1 MTQRTANGPD
11 PVDGLHLA
19 LLQRRADEVRK
30 QLKFRTFGVKEGLL
44 VAMLVCGISILA
56 SAEPGRSHT
65 LHLVLGW
72 ALIVQAAGLY
82 WSLRHAAAK
91 ELQRLTQ
98 RIAMVTDSP
107 DGKIIEE
114 AAGAARELLLG
125 K

>member
-1 MTQRTANGPD
+1 MTQLTANGPD

-44 VAMLVCGISILA
+44 VVMLVCGI
-56 SAEPGRSHT
+56 
-65 LHLVLGW
+65 
-72 ALIVQAAGLY
+72 
-82 WSLRHAAAK
+82 
-91 ELQRLTQ
+91 
-98 RIAMVTDSP
+98 
-107 DGKIIEE
+107 